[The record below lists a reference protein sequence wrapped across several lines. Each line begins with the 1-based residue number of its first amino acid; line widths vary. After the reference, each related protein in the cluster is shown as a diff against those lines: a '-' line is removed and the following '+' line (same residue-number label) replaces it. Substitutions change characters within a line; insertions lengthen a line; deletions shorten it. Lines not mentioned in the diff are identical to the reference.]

1 MTKLKAA
8 SISVYGKVQGVGFRY
23 HTSKKADEY
32 NINGFVRNKPD
43 GSVYIEAE
51 GEEIDLLAFIDW
63 CEVGPQWSRVIKI
76 ETQTIPP
83 LYATD
88 FQVK

>member
-1 MTKLKAA
+1 MTRAA
-8 SISVYGKVQGVGFRY
+8 ATISVYGKVQGVGFRY
-23 HTSKKADEY
+23 HTSKKAAEF
-32 NINGFVRNKPD
+32 NISGFVRNKPD

-83 LYATD
+83 LYASG
-88 FQVK
+88 FQIK